1 MDQLYTVSTDKRFDE
16 KTRLKINY
24 NILNR
29 ASKFRFFRP
38 CVKRYLL
45 SNVRSRFIKI
55 NSDTWDLALFLPTE
69 RFVKA
74 NKTKVFRDSRKAI
87 G

>member
-1 MDQLYTVSTDKRFDE
+1 MNVTYIARFQRSICIT
-16 KTRLKINY
+16 KFIS
-24 NILNR
+24 
-29 ASKFRFFRP
+29 SKFRFFRP

-69 RFVKA
+69 RFIKA
-74 NKTKVFRDSRKAI
+74 NKTKVFRDSREAV
-87 G
+87 GR